1 MNLKPHL
8 WVLLPV
14 LAITPA
20 LAEEQQVE
28 ADWLYLTAQGSWIER
43 SAELS
48 AAATALPLPMTE
60 LSASAFWWQADDPGV
75 QLSWRSA
82 DAQWLQPDTVVQVD
96 GWSGSWTVERVG
108 ADLLALSQANMRR
121 LLPGDQWHR
130 LSWVSAAPAEDFQL
144 TVQAGADTTPV
155 PFRYAW
161 FDNALGAEVRYSLEL
176 EAARPVLRQQLVL
189 HNNSDYAI
197 RAPGYSYAQSRSQ
210 GRMMLARSEAMAADS
225 AVSVA
230 APTAGDSSGQATLQ
244 SDQPLM
250 LASGSHSWL
259 GVQQIELSAIRHQ
272 YRFDWNTRQ
281 SATVPGQWALTLV
294 ADDELPAIAGPL
306 QVAVW
311 DQQVALLETRYQP
324 QQATRAELQLGASD
338 MMTLA
343 TERLG
348 SSEWELVL
356 TNRNSRSAEASLDLS
371 HWDNDRN
378 AQAGISL
385 PVPAQGTLRLQVRL
399 DNGQLSVRPL

>member
-1 MNLKPHL
+1 MNLKPRL
-8 WVLLPV
+8 WALLPALV
-14 LAITPA
+14 MTPV
-20 LAEEQQVE
+20 LAEEQQVQ

-43 SAELS
+43 SVELSTATTGLPLPVNELS
-48 AAATALPLPMTE
+48 AAA
-60 LSASAFWWQADDPGV
+60 FWWQTDDPGV
-75 QLSWRSA
+75 QLSWQNA
-82 DAQWLQPDTVVQVD
+82 DAQWLEAGSVVQVD
-96 GWSGSWTVERVG
+96 DWSGSWTVDRVS
-108 ADLLALSQANMRR
+108 ADLLALSQASMHR
-121 LLPGDQWHR
+121 LLPADQWHR
-130 LSWVSAAPAEDFQL
+130 LSWVNATPAEAFQL
-144 TVQAGADTTPV
+144 TVQPGTDSAPV

-161 FDNALGAEVRYSLEL
+161 FDSALGAEVRYSLEL

-197 RAPGYSYAQSRSQ
+197 SVPGYSYAQSRSQ
-210 GRMMLARSEAMAADS
+210 GRMMLARSEAMAADG

-259 GVQQIELSAIRHQ
+259 AVQQTELSSIRHH

-294 ADDELPAIAGPL
+294 ADDELPAIGGPL

-324 QQATRAELQLGASD
+324 QQGTRAEIAAGCLGYDDARHR
-338 MMTLA
+338 A
-343 TERLG
+343 TG
-348 SSEWELVL
+348 F
-356 TNRNSRSAEASLDLS
+356 
-371 HWDNDRN
+371 
-378 AQAGISL
+378 Q
-385 PVPAQGTLRLQVRL
+385 
-399 DNGQLSVRPL
+399 